1 MPRASSA
8 QSTGRWSVRGTFPRW
23 SVGTILRGQR
33 FPDDQRCQR
42 QGNNS
47 NSAQATNTA
56 SNGKSR
62 KTAPQATHVGCPR
75 STAPVGT
82 FRTPKP
88 IFSATCLQL
97 KHRLRASGSSSA
109 ASCSQYSRL
118 LNFLLTERVG
128 YISIMEHYFGL
139 SLEIQ
144 ILASSRRLPTQSG
157 QQGLA
162 GMENPIYILRQDHG

>member
-1 MPRASSA
+1 MAKGRGIHLCIRRVVPTCVSLTI
-8 QSTGRWSVRGTFPRW
+8 TGTLERPSW
-23 SVGTILRGQR
+23 R
-33 FPDDQRCQR
+33 FHGFRMGRSC
-42 QGNNS
+42 QGNDS
-47 NSAQATNTA
+47 QSARSASPRPTA
-56 SNGKSR
+56 S
-62 KTAPQATHVGCPR
+62 
-75 STAPVGT
+75 VGT

-88 IFSATCLQL
+88 IFSVTCLQL